1 MEAVAHSP
9 AFAKKVGIAQSV
21 GKDFSEADKGRKFGM
36 GGGVGVTR
44 GGKGQMA
51 KQETRYGSIFGQ
63 QKGIP
68 NTNDNKY
75 IGKKEGGTVKHDD
88 IAEDKKLIKKAFGM
102 HDKQLHEGK
111 KTNLSKL
118 KQGGKVMKSKKTMGP
133 KSMSMDVE
141 KGSNK
146 LGKFGESKV
155 QKRGHT
161 RGMEEKGYKTE
172 KVQGGA
178 KGGKGTFGAAPIKMA
193 KGGKVKRYD
202 DGGDVEDTVDTQTAQ
217 GQNKN
222 IGDDVRSRAMAAM
235 ANREMDV
242 GGGGSTGSTA
252 PKAKPS
258 FKSKAKSAGFTSA
271 ETGGGAALMYR
282 KDRKMAKGGVTRG
295 DGIASKG
302 KTRGKMC

>member
-1 MEAVAHSP
+1 MPSKTLKQHNLMEMVAHNP
-9 AFAKKVGIAQSV
+9 AKAKELKIPQSV
-21 GKDFSEADKGRKFGM
+21 GKDFVAADKGKKFKA
-36 GGGVGVTR
+36 
-44 GGKGQMA
+44 GGKVM
-51 KQETRYGSIFGQ
+51 
-63 QKGIP
+63 
-68 NTNDNKY
+68 
-75 IGKKEGGTVKHDD
+75 HDD
-88 IAEDKKLIKKAFGM
+88 IAEDKKLIKRAFGM
-102 HDKQLHEGK
+102 HDKQLHESK
-111 KTNLSKL
+111 KTDLSKL
-118 KQGGKVMKSKKTMGP
+118 KQGGKVMKMKETMGP
-133 KSMSMDVE
+133 KNMSKDVE

-161 RGMEEKGYKTE
+161 KGSEERGYKTE

-178 KGGKGTFGAAPIKMA
+178 KGGKGIFGAAPIKMK

-202 DGGDVEDTVDTQTAQ
+202 EGGDIETETAQ

-235 ANREMDV
+235 SNREMDV

-252 PKAKPS
+252 KKSAPS
-258 FKSKAKSAGFTSA
+258 FKAKATKAGFTSG

-282 KDRKMAKGGVTRG
+282 KDRKMAKGGVTRA